1 MNISSQLT
9 EGLKKLLLPFIKG
22 EFSNQAEKA
31 RKGTWS
37 YEEYLLDLVQ
47 KEIEARE
54 NKRINR
60 WLKESTLPIGKSL
73 TTFDLKR
80 LPKGVQHH
88 FNVLRDGKFIARKEN
103 ILLFGTPGGGKTHLM
118 CGLAQEMIKK
128 GFKAYFR
135 PCTALI
141 QELLIAKNE
150 LKLTRLLKK
159 LTSYDLLVIDEIGY
173 VQQKKEEMEV
183 LFTLL
188 AECYETT
195 SILLTSNLPFS
206 KWENIFKDAMMAAA
220 AIDRLVDHSVIL
232 ELNLPSYRL
241 ERSKKRKEK
250 LEKPKER
257 KLGAEAPG

>member
-1 MNISSQLT
+1 MNISTRLA
-9 EGLKKLLLPFIKG
+9 EGLKKLMLPVIKG
-22 EFSNQAEKA
+22 EFSNLAEKA
-31 RKGTWS
+31 RKETWS

-47 KEIEARE
+47 KELEARE
-54 NKRINR
+54 NKRFNR

-73 TTFDLKR
+73 AAFDLKR
-80 LPKGVQHH
+80 LPKGIQHQ
-88 FNVLRDGKFIARKEN
+88 FNALRDGKFIERKEN

-141 QELLIAKNE
+141 QELLIAKND
-150 LKLTRLLKK
+150 LRLNRVLKK
-159 LTSYDLLVIDEIGY
+159 LTSYDLVVIDEIGY

-183 LFTLL
+183 LFTML

-206 KWENIFKDAMMAAA
+206 KWEGIFKDAMMAAA
-220 AIDRLVDHSVIL
+220 AVDRLVDHSVIL

-241 ERSKKRKEK
+241 ERSRKRKEQS
-250 LEKPKER
+250 EN
-257 KLGAEAPG
+257 

>member
-1 MNISSQLT
+1 MNISEQLT
-9 EGLKKLLLPFIKG
+9 QGLKKLMLPVIKV
-22 EFSNQAEKA
+22 EFLNQAEKA
-31 RKGTWS
+31 RKETWS

-47 KEIEARE
+47 KEAEARE

-80 LPKGVQHH
+80 LPKGVQHQ
-88 FNVLRDGKFIARKEN
+88 FNALRDGKFLERKEN

-141 QELLIAKNE
+141 QELLLAKND
-150 LKLTRLLKK
+150 LKLNRLLKK

-173 VQQKKEEMEV
+173 IQQKKEEMEV
-183 LFTLL
+183 LFTLF

-206 KWENIFKDAMMAAA
+206 KWEGIFKDAMMAAA

-241 ERSKKRKEK
+241 ERSKRKQDKSKSEN
-250 LEKPKER
+250 EPI
-257 KLGAEAPG
+257 